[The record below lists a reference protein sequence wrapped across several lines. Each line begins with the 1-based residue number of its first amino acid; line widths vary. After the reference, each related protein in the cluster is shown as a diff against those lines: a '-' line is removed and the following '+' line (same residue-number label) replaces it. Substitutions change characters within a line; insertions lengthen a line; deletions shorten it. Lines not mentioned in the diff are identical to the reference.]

1 MYLSGSHPDLR
12 RRARRSNPRR
22 IFFFITLI
30 AAGLFLFVL
39 QRQGT
44 VKPLFIPT
52 PTATRNP
59 ISFADEGA
67 AQFAAGNLKQAIVAY
82 TKAAETDPKN
92 VDYKVALARTQI
104 YSGQYADAL
113 VNAQNALLVAPNSA
127 KSNAIY
133 AWALDWIGDLDA
145 AQAAATKAIA
155 LDSNYAPANAYYAE
169 ILLDQGQ
176 WDQGS
181 NYAEMALRLD
191 PNLLE
196 ARRAMGYAYEVQG
209 DYEQAI
215 QYYKSALEIN
225 PNLATLYI
233 KLGVMYRS
241 GLQDPEQA
249 IIYFSKANALD
260 IENVEPYLY
269 LSRTYYQID
278 KIGTAIQYLQEA
290 LTHDPTNPRVHG
302 ELGVLLFKRKNYEG
316 ALPELKLAVFG
327 GSLTD
332 EEGQEVKDKNGNPV
346 TVQGL
351 ELSNLSLAYYY
362 TLGNLRAFNATSA
375 SPESCGSNPD
385 DAPTLL
391 RLALNFAPDD
401 PTVQGS
407 YADSMAICDRVNQG
421 LPPISETP
429 TEPASTPEP

>member
-1 MYLSGSHPDLR
+1 MYLNGIHPDLR

-22 IFFFITLI
+22 IIFFLALI
-30 AAGLFLFVL
+30 AAGLFLFALTERGEV
-39 QRQGT
+39 Q
-44 VKPLFIPT
+44 PLFIPT

-59 ISFADEGA
+59 QSFADEGA
-67 AQFAAGNLKQAIVAY
+67 AQFAAGNLKQAIAAY
-82 TKAAETDPKN
+82 TRAVQSDSKN
-92 VDYKVALARTQI
+92 VDYQVALARIQI
-104 YSGQYADAL
+104 YDGQYEEAL
-113 VNAQNALLVAPNSA
+113 KTAQEALLAAPNSA
-127 KSNAIY
+127 KANAIY
-133 AWALDWIGDLDA
+133 SWALDWVGELDA

-181 NYAEMALRLD
+181 NYADIALRLD

-241 GLQDPEQA
+241 GLLDPEQA

-290 LTHDPTNPRVHG
+290 LTHDPANPRVHG

-316 ALPELKLAVFG
+316 ALPELLLAVFG
-327 GSLTD
+327 GELQD
-332 EEGQEVKDKNGNPV
+332 EEGQVVKDQNGNPV

-351 ELSNLSLAYYY
+351 ELNNLSLAYYY
-362 TLGNLRAFNATSA
+362 TLGNLQAFLDHCDPNDTAH
-375 SPESCGSNPD
+375 
-385 DAPTLL
+385 APALL
-391 RLALNFAPDD
+391 RRALNFAPEDE
-401 PTVQGS
+401 TVVGS
-407 YADSMAICDRVNQG
+407 YNDSMALCSGQVAG
-421 LPPISETP
+421 TAAAEGAPETSP
-429 TEPASTPEP
+429 SPSPAP